1 MKITDDEGIVRETNK
16 KSRSE
21 KKRKLE
27 GKEFE
32 TRKVIVHPFFF
43 FLLLIIIM
51 IFASALENQP
61 GADDQ
66 NKNKKKNTTR
76 HLEAGCN
83 CDDLAGGS
91 LYRVYLSTMLRHSKL

>member
-1 MKITDDEGIVRETNK
+1 
-16 KSRSE
+16 
-21 KKRKLE
+21 
-27 GKEFE
+27 
-32 TRKVIVHPFFF
+32 
-43 FLLLIIIM
+43 M

-66 NKNKKKNTTR
+66 NKKKKRNTTR